1 MFAKQQTLGKVVL
14 YIVPMALFV
23 NVCLSL
29 QDFETK
35 LMHANQDKITLETQL
50 HDLTQVRA
58 LSVLSHFTYTIHYTY
73 TIHLLM

>member
-1 MFAKQQTLGKVVL
+1 
-14 YIVPMALFV
+14 MALFV
-23 NVCLSL
+23 IVCLSL

-58 LSVLSHFTYTIHYTY
+58 LSVLSHFTYHSLYIHYSFTY
-73 TIHLLM
+73 VVAVC